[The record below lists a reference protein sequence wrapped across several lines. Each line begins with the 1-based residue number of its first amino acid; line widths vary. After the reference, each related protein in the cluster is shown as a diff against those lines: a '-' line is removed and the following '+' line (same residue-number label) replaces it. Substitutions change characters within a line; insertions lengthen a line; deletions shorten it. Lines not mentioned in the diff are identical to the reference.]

1 MTKVFRRAARH
12 RLPSVITGTHAI
24 IYAQDAEQ
32 TRAFFR
38 DVLGFSNVDARDG
51 WLIFKLPPAELGIH
65 PAGTEEA
72 QRGGHEIYFTCDD
85 IDATVAELRA
95 KGVEFLPGV
104 EDGGTGWQPVANETP
119 PKAAQTSRSA
129 TGGNRRQPLRSAW

>member
-1 MTKVFRRAARH
+1 M
-12 RLPSVITGTHAI
+12 ITGTHAI

-65 PAGTEEA
+65 PTRIEEA
-72 QRGGHEIYFTCDD
+72 HRGGHEIYFLCDD
-85 IDATVAELRA
+85 IDATVTELQA
-95 KGVEFLPGV
+95 KGVEFLTAV
-104 EDGGTGWQPVANETP
+104 EDRGFGLMTTMRVPGAGEVGLYEPKHPVPSP
-119 PKAAQTSRSA
+119 PP
-129 TGGNRRQPLRSAW
+129 NRQR